1 MDMETFNSI
10 DPVIWIIVAAA
21 GSICIFVLL
30 NKAIK
35 KLLKLIVIGAL
46 LLGVVYFL
54 VQYGVIELPDMGK

>member
-1 MDMETFNSI
+1 MDMEKFNSI

-35 KLLKLIVIGAL
+35 KLLKLIVIGL
-46 LLGVVYFL
+46 SNYSITMP
-54 VQYGVIELPDMGK
+54 YCPDTSC